1 MSKEWVGIWAK
12 GQGLPLP
19 NKKHNMT
26 INYIN
31 NMNATVNK
39 IVRVLWF
46 ILFFSVFSVV
56 IYAQNILTLEDAM
69 NIAIK
74 NSPEIIKSELSMTIS
89 KENLNAREAATK
101 SLIRFQLTPF
111 DYSQIRAFDSQ
122 FSTWFTTETKKI
134 YGDFVVSQPIKLTDG
149 RITLKN
155 QLSFQDA
162 YSGYTNKRSK
172 GYSNNLYLSYS
183 QPLFTYNRLRME
195 LNQLRM
201 SLENSTLSYAI
212 QRLYL
217 ERLVTQY
224 FYTVY
229 QRKTALTVAEDELKN
244 QQTGYEIIKSKVEGG
259 LSAREELLQAELNLA
274 TSESGLQNAQVNLA
288 NAKDDFLQY
297 IGMPLS
303 EEFDIETNIEF
314 KEVPVDMDKAIQN
327 GLETRM
333 ELRQREINIENSQDQ
348 LTVAKATN
356 EFAGNVDLSFGLM
369 GEDPDFTHIY
379 DKPTRSPQVMVTFSI
394 PIWDWGERKSRIK
407 AAEAGIRI
415 EKINLESERTNV
427 ELGIRQTFRSL
438 QNLSMQIVIAR
449 QNEKNAQLTYE
460 INLERY
466 KNGDLTSMDLS
477 RYQNQLSEKKT
488 NLANSLISYK
498 LELLNMKIQ
507 SLWDFEN
514 NTSFVPKEIQENL
527 NAE

>member
-1 MSKEWVGIWAK
+1 
-12 GQGLPLP
+12 
-19 NKKHNMT
+19 
-26 INYIN
+26 
-31 NMNATVNK
+31 
-39 IVRVLWF
+39 
-46 ILFFSVFSVV
+46 
-56 IYAQNILTLEDAM
+56 
-69 NIAIK
+69 
-74 NSPEIIKSELSMTIS
+74 MTIS

-101 SLIRFQLTPF
+101 SLIKFQLTPLYYDQTRSF
-111 DYSQIRAFDSQ
+111 NSL
-122 FSTWFTTETKKI
+122 FSTWNTNETKRI
-134 YGDFVVSQPIKLTDG
+134 YGDFIVSQPIKLTDG
-149 RITLKN
+149 RITLQN

-162 YSGYTNKRSK
+162 SSDYNNSRSK
-172 GYSNNLYLSYS
+172 GYSNNLFLKYS
-183 QPLFTYNRLRME
+183 QPVFTYNKLKME
-195 LNQLRM
+195 LNQLRL

-217 ERLVTQY
+217 ERQVTQY

-229 QRKTALTVAEDELKN
+229 QRLMALTVAEDEFKN
-244 QQTGYEIIKSKVEGG
+244 QQTGYEIIISKVEGG

-274 TSESGLQNAQVNLA
+274 TSESNLQNAQVNLA
-288 NAKDDFLQY
+288 NAKDDFRQY

-303 EEFDIETNIEF
+303 EEFDIQTNVEF
-314 KEVPVDMDKAIQN
+314 TEVLVDMDKAIQN

-333 ELRQREINIENSQDQ
+333 ELKQREISIKNSQDQ
-348 LTVAKATN
+348 LTVAKSTN
-356 EFAGNVDLSFGLM
+356 EFAGNVDLSVGLF
-369 GEDPDFTHIY
+369 GEDPNLPDVY
-379 DKPTRSPQVMVTFSI
+379 DKPTRSPQVMVTFNI

-415 EKINLESERTNV
+415 EEINLASERTNV
-427 ELGIRQTFRSL
+427 ELGIRQTYRSL

-514 NTSFVPKEIQENL
+514 NTSFVPVEFQENINL
-527 NAE
+527 E